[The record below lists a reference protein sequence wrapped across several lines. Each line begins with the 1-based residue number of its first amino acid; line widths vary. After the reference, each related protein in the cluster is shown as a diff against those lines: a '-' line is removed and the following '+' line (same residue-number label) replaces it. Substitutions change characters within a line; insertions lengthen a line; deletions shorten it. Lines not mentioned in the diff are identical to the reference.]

1 MFFFELVL
9 GLILVLWGADLLI
22 NSAIA
27 LGKKFNLS
35 EIFLGIIVI
44 GFGTSLCELFVSVEA
59 VIKGVSELTLG
70 NIIGSNIANILL
82 VLGISSLFKKY
93 KFPKINNFDN
103 LIHLFVTILFISVSI
118 FSYLSKTWGIIFI
131 LLFVIYLSILL
142 KNLNTEV
149 SNETEATEKNN
160 WIFDKIFQKPI
171 LFGVPIISTVPVAG
185 PIIFFSFLVTMLGA
199 DITVEGAIKVSKFFG
214 ISESVIGLTVIA
226 IGTSLPEIAAGY
238 AAIKKNKPNLVVGN
252 IIGSN
257 MYNILLIIGI
267 SSLFNNFS
275 YNIKN
280 ISSDLVILLLCI
292 LIFFFIAFFRV
303 TITKLVSVLLILS
316 YISYLL
322 YLYISNF

>member
-1 MFFFELVL
+1 MFFLELAF

-35 EIFLGIIVI
+35 EIFIGIIVI

-82 VLGISSLFKKY
+82 VLGISFLFKEY
-93 KFPKINNFDN
+93 KFPKIKNFDN
-103 LIHLFVTILFISVSI
+103 LIHLFVTILFIGVSI
-118 FSYLSKTWGIIFI
+118 FSYLSKTWGTIFI
-131 LLFVIYLSILL
+131 FLFLIYLSILL
-142 KNLNTEV
+142 KNLNFEV
-149 SNETEATEKNN
+149 SNEVEATEKNN
-160 WIFDKIFQKPI
+160 WIFDKIFYKPI
-171 LFGVPIISTVPVAG
+171 LFGVPIIL
-185 PIIFFSFLVTMLGA
+185 FSFLVTMLGA
-199 DITVEGAIKVSKFFG
+199 DVTVEGAIKVSKFFG
-214 ISESVIGLTVIA
+214 ISESIIGLTVIA

-280 ISSDLVILLLCI
+280 ISSDLVILFLCN
-292 LIFFFIAFFRV
+292 LIFFLMAFFRF
-303 TITKLVSVLLILS
+303 TITKIVSLFLIFT
-316 YISYLL
+316 YFSYLL
-322 YLYISNF
+322 YLYLANF